1 MKNYFRDLLTENKDE
16 ATILLCGIPLDINTS
31 IGSGASLAPD
41 KIRDLSKDLPP
52 VDRFGLPIH
61 QKIYD
66 VGNFVSQDFDIL
78 KEEVYKEIESVND
91 KFHIVLGGDHSIAI
105 ASEAAFYK
113 KALEENKEPVIIHV
127 DAHADICDIYKNNK
141 YSHACPIKRA
151 LDLGYK
157 PENITLL
164 GIRSFELQELEI
176 LKNNPKIDVFKTSD
190 IKKLG
195 VEALLTILR
204 SKYKD
209 DKYKIYLSYDIDA
222 NDPSFAPGTGTPE
235 HFGLSSFEVLDIII
249 GVIEKLN
256 VKTMDLVEVSPPLD
270 VNDMTSWLALKTLYE
285 VFKTLDKKN
294 NI

>member
-1 MKNYFRDLLTENKDE
+1 MNNFFRGLLTGDKKE
-16 ATILLCGIPLDINTS
+16 ADILLCGVPIDANAS
-31 IGSGASLAPD
+31 IGKGASLAPD
-41 KIRDLSKDLPP
+41 RMRELSKDLPP
-52 VDRFGLPIH
+52 VDRFGMSIKE
-61 QKIYD
+61 KIYD
-66 VGNFVSQDFDIL
+66 CGNYNDVDFNKVSEKIY
-78 KEEVYKEIESVND
+78 EEIESFTD

-105 ASEAAFYK
+105 ASEKAFYK
-113 KALEENKEPVIIHV
+113 KALEENKVPVIIHI
-127 DAHADICDIYKNNK
+127 DAHADICDIYMGNKN
-141 YSHACPIKRA
+141 SHACPIKRA
-151 LDLGYK
+151 LDLGYL

-176 LKNNPKIDVFKTSD
+176 LKEHPKIDVFKTND

-235 HFGLSSFEVLDIII
+235 HFGLASIEVLKIIVGLI
-249 GVIEKLN
+249 STLN
-256 VKTMDLVEVSPPLD
+256 VRTMDLVEVAPPLD

-285 VFKTLDKKN
+285 VFKTLDIKNKK
-294 NI
+294 